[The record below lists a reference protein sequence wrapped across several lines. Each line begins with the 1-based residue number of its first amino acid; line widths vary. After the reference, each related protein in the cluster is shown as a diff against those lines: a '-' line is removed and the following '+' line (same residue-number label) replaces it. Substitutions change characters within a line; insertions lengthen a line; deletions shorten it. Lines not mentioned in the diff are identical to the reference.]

1 MDDRCIRLEHLL
13 NDIDRDTLTEL
24 FGGAP
29 LAAVEAALSEGNGK
43 PCVHCLVR
51 KRAAEIAIENSEAV
65 ALAWLQDA
73 RARAEGA
80 P

>member
-1 MDDRCIRLEHLL
+1 MRLEHLL
-13 NDIDRDTLTEL
+13 DDIDRDTLIEL

-29 LAAVEAALSEGNGK
+29 LAAVEAAPSERNGR

-51 KRAAEIAIENSEAV
+51 KRAVEIAIENSEAV